1 MKSALAFIA
10 WLGISLSAGIV
21 GSQFLPGE
29 WYASLAKPAWNP
41 PSYVFAPVWTTLYIM
56 MGVAAWLV
64 WRRAGFRSAP
74 VALGLFL
81 AQLPVNALW
90 SFLFFG
96 IHRPLLALL
105 DLILLWGLIVVVG
118 LAFRR
123 VSALAAGLLIPY
135 LLWVSFAGILNF
147 SLWRLNT

>member
-147 SLWRLNT
+147 TLWRLNT